1 MVQATENERLD
12 PALVKL
18 AVILLTGA
26 MAVMFDTTIV
36 NVAIDTLAR
45 ELHASVSTT
54 QWVISAYVLVLGMVV
69 PVSGW
74 AVQRFGAKQMW
85 MTALVLFAVG
95 SLLSS
100 VAWNIGVLIAFRV
113 LQGIGGGLMLPIV
126 QTLLVE
132 AAGGRK
138 LGRVMAAISLPA
150 LLGPILGPVLGGLI
164 LSHLSWRWIFWVNMP
179 FCAVGLL
186 LAWRGLQPTLPRKGA
201 HLDVLGLALLS
212 PALAAIIYGLS
223 QAGSEGG
230 FAQTDVVAPLTI
242 GAVLLAVFT
251 FHSLH
256 TSQRPILDLRLFRV
270 RSFAASSALLFLSGV
285 ALYGAMLL
293 LPLYFQQVR
302 GQSAL
307 TAGLL
312 LAPQGL
318 GMLCTRGLAGKLTD
332 RIGARP
338 IVLSGFL
345 LAMAGT
351 VAYTQV
357 GVNTNELLL
366 CISLVVRGAGLGA
379 VTIPIMA
386 TAYLGLRP
394 NQIADASSATRIM
407 QQVGGSFGTAIFAM
421 ILQTQLSGHHV
432 TTLAG
437 RAGAFDNAFWWSIGL
452 TALVLIPVFALPAG
466 AKRSARSEQK
476 AGTAA

>member
-1 MVQATENERLD
+1 MVESWPL
-12 PALVKL
+12 
-18 AVILLTGA
+18 
-26 MAVMFDTTIV
+26 
-36 NVAIDTLAR
+36 
-45 ELHASVSTT
+45 
-54 QWVISAYVLVLGMVV
+54 
-69 PVSGW
+69 
-74 AVQRFGAKQMW
+74 
-85 MTALVLFAVG
+85 
-95 SLLSS
+95 
-100 VAWNIGVLIAFRV
+100 
-113 LQGIGGGLMLPIV
+113 
-126 QTLLVE
+126 
-132 AAGGRK
+132 
-138 LGRVMAAISLPA
+138 ISLPA

-179 FCAVGLL
+179 FCAAGLL
-186 LAWRGLQPTLPRKGA
+186 LAWRGLRPTQPRKGA

-223 QAGSEGG
+223 QAGNEGG
-230 FAQTDVVAPLTI
+230 FAQTDVVAPLAI
-242 GAVLLAVFT
+242 GAALLAAFT

-270 RSFAASSALLFLSGV
+270 RSFAASSAMLFLSGV

-318 GMLCTRGLAGKLTD
+318 GMLCTRGMAGKLTD

-338 IVLSGFL
+338 IVLGGFL

-386 TAYLGLRP
+386 TAYLDLQP
-394 NQIADASSATRIM
+394 SQIADASSATRIM

-432 TTLAG
+432 ITLAG
-437 RAGAFDNAFWWSIGL
+437 RAGAFDSAFWWSIGL

-466 AKRSARSEQK
+466 AKRTAHSEQK